1 MYIKVLQLIG
11 YGRNEQ
17 EATAN
22 CIKNVFE
29 FLLEEESNIA
39 LIMQALKKGNVSL
52 IEKWTK
58 SSRSC

>member
-1 MYIKVLQLIG
+1 MVFCTVFDCMLILLAG

-29 FLLEEESNIA
+29 FLLEEESNIT
-39 LIMQALKKGNVSL
+39 LIMQSLKKGRLQVSW
-52 IEKWTK
+52 I
-58 SSRSC
+58 